1 VIPVAAVA
9 VAVVVVDVV
18 VAAGAVAVI
27 VAIVYDG
34 GTLSEGDS
42 EVWLSCR
49 DSVRER
55 GGVRAR
61 LDRGCPALL
70 CQVCE
75 DAHTDCRGA
84 EVWL

>member
-1 VIPVAAVA
+1 MIPVAAVA
-9 VAVVVVDVV
+9 VAVVVDVDVV
-18 VAAGAVAVI
+18 SAGAVAVI

-55 GGVRAR
+55 GGCEGAIGPR
-61 LDRGCPALL
+61 LPCSALPGL
-70 CQVCE
+70 
-75 DAHTDCRGA
+75 
-84 EVWL
+84 